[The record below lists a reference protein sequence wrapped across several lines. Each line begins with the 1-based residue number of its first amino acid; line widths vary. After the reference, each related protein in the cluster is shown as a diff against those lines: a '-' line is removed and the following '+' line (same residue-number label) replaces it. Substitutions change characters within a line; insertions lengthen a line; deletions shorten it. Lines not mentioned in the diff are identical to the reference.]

1 MKPMLKSKGFTL
13 IELLIVF
20 AILAVLAAL
29 IIPRY
34 LHHLE
39 LAIDATHQANCR
51 TKYFEY
57 ALAVYEAKGEEAE
70 VPTLVDCTITA
81 TQSGE
86 KITSFSCDFGSGK
99 IFSAPDFQ
107 K

>member
-1 MKPMLKSKGFTL
+1 MKPFLKSKGLTL

-34 LHHLE
+34 LHHIE
-39 LAIDATHQANCR
+39 LAVDATHQANCR

-57 ALAVYEAKGEEAE
+57 ALAVYEANGEEAE
-70 VPTLVDCTITA
+70 VPTLSDCTITA
-81 TQSGE
+81 TQEGE
-86 KITSFSCDFGSGK
+86 KITRFSCDFGSGK

>member
-1 MKPMLKSKGFTL
+1 MKPSRTAKGFTL

-34 LHHLE
+34 LHHIE
-39 LAIDATHQANCR
+39 LAVDATHQANCR

-57 ALAVYEAKGEEAE
+57 SLAVYEAKGEEAE
-70 VPTLVDCTITA
+70 VPTLPGCTITA
-81 TQSGE
+81 TQLGE